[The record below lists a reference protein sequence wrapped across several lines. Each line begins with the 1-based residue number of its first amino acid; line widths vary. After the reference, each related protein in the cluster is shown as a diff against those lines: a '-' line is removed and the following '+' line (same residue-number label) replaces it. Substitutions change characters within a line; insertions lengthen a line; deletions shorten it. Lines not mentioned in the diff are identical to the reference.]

1 MKIYFSN
8 NKYLTINHVNEE
20 YRRGYR
26 YLNFGFQNPSLT
38 FDAVLAF
45 LNTENILNKI
55 IITNDDNE
63 ILMTVEDV
71 YKAVYSIN
79 RSLGED
85 GNVWFNVQLTS
96 GDGTEVPANTVPGE
110 EDKD

>member
-8 NKYLTINHVNEE
+8 NKYLIINYINEE

-26 YLNFGFQNPSLT
+26 YLNFGFNNNLS
-38 FDAVLAF
+38 FDSVITF

-55 IITNDDNE
+55 IITNDENIVLSTFE
-63 ILMTVEDV
+63 NV
-71 YKAVYSIN
+71 YKAIHSIN

-85 GNVWFNVQLTS
+85 GNVQFNVQLTS
-96 GDGTEVPANTVPGE
+96 GDGMETVNDKTVAR
-110 EDKD
+110 EDE

>member
-20 YRRGYR
+20 YRSGYR
-26 YLNFGFQNPSLT
+26 YLNFGFNNNLS
-38 FDAVLAF
+38 FDSVITF

-55 IITNDDNE
+55 IITDDKNIVLSTFE
-63 ILMTVEDV
+63 NV
-71 YKAVYSIN
+71 YKAIHSIN

-96 GDGTEVPANTVPGE
+96 GDGMETANDKTIAR
-110 EDKD
+110 EDE

>member
-8 NKYLTINHVNEE
+8 NKYLTINNLNEE

-26 YLNFGFQNPSLT
+26 YLNFGFNNKLSFESVMT
-38 FDAVLAF
+38 F

-55 IITNDDNE
+55 IITDDEN
-63 ILMTVEDV
+63 TVLETFENI
-71 YKAVYSIN
+71 YKNVYSIN

-96 GDGTEVPANTVPGE
+96 GDGMETVHDGTIAGE
-110 EDKD
+110 DE